1 MVVMGVPA
9 ERRRM
14 VDRRCG
20 REQRS
25 TLDRRGRAR
34 RASATES
41 PTEHVRNALQLLVQ
55 LRARG
60 LLHLED
66 MEDLAAAVERLRLA
80 SSLLERRSG

>member
-1 MVVMGVPA
+1 MGASA
-9 ERRRM
+9 ERRQV

-34 RASATES
+34 RTATAES
-41 PTEHVRNALQLLVQ
+41 PTEHVRNALQLLIQ

-60 LLHLED
+60 QLHLED
-66 MEDLAAAVERLRLA
+66 MEDLAAAMERLRLA